1 MTAFATSFASWLQHT
16 SAAEAIRSVPWPIPV
31 IEIFHIAGMVLVFGT
46 ILILNLRVF
55 GLILRSE
62 PVSEIAQDLTP
73 LTLTGLVVQLVSGSL
88 LFMVSA
94 TKFTENPIFRIKIA
108 MVIAAVAYHFGIHR
122 KVAIAHETQA
132 HRLRLSAAV
141 SLVLWAAVVLV
152 GLDIGVLS

>member
-1 MTAFATSFASWLQHT
+1 MTAFATSFATWVQHT

-46 ILILNLRVF
+46 ILILNLRAF

-62 PVSEIAQDLTP
+62 PVSQIAQDLTP
-73 LTLTGLVVQLVSGSL
+73 LTLVGLGVQLVSGSL

-94 TKFTENPIFRIKIA
+94 MKFTENPVFRIKIA
-108 MVIAAVAYHFGIHR
+108 LVIAAVAYHFAVHR
-122 KVAIAHETQA
+122 RIAIAHETQA
-132 HRLRLSAAV
+132 HQLRLSAAV
-141 SLVLWAAVVLV
+141 SLVLWAGVVLV